1 MKIVVITGSGRK
13 RGSSNYLAEEFI
25 RGAEKAGNKVYRF
38 DAAYKSINPCIGCNR
53 CRESFKCIYDDAF
66 GEIGKEMINA
76 DVIVWVTPVYF
87 MTMTAQLKA
96 AIDRMYQLETQKGFI
111 GNKKYIII
119 STAWDS
125 NPEVFN
131 ILVQTIDSFC
141 HFLKWE
147 KVGQLLV
154 GGIDSRKQIIETS
167 FGKDAF
173 NLGLNQIP

>member
-66 GEIGKEMINA
+66 GEIGKEMISA

-96 AIDRMYQLETQKGFI
+96 AIEDLVYSEGVVNFINFVVDSLRKLIETIDFLI
-111 GNKKYIII
+111 NNPINARTMINATTETVIII
-119 STAWDS
+119 
-125 NPEVFN
+125 
-131 ILVQTIDSFC
+131 
-141 HFLKWE
+141 
-147 KVGQLLV
+147 
-154 GGIDSRKQIIETS
+154 
-167 FGKDAF
+167 
-173 NLGLNQIP
+173 